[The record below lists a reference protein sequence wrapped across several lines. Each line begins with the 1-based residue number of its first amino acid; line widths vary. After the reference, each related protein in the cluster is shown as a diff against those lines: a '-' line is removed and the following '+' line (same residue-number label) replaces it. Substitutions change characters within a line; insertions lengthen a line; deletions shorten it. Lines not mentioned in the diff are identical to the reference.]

1 MSHSSNVTFDEY
13 GIRLNEDYSLNSS
26 ATSYDLDITPA
37 DNNYGGWGIIT
48 GTISGTTDSSGIEV
62 RCYQGNTLRP
72 VKYRTTNSATTG
84 SNYSTNSNGCP
95 MNYYSIGNLNYTSR
109 NGERSNFM
117 IFFFHNN
124 TAFREDF
131 FYGQNHYLSTSGT
144 THTTRFAASVV
155 GDSKISKLRF
165 QRWNGASFVGRFMYH
180 RIGELII

>member
-1 MSHSSNVTFDEY
+1 MAHSSDVTFDEY

-84 SNYSTNSNGCP
+84 SNYSNSSNGCP
-95 MNYYSIGNLNYTSR
+95 M
-109 NGERSNFM
+109 
-117 IFFFHNN
+117 H
-124 TAFREDF
+124 
-131 FYGQNHYLSTSGT
+131 
-144 THTTRFAASVV
+144 
-155 GDSKISKLRF
+155 
-165 QRWNGASFVGRFMYH
+165 
-180 RIGELII
+180 